1 MLRSLDM
8 LAGELQDERVRACWL
23 ICTGRS
29 QQGGVNVELGD
40 LAGLPASTR
49 RNDER
54 RPACLHEQGSS

>member
-8 LAGELQDERVRACWL
+8 LAGELQDKRLRACRS
-23 ICTGRS
+23 IRTGRS

-40 LAGLPASTR
+40 LAGLAASTR

-54 RPACLHEQGSS
+54 RPACLHEHGSS